1 MIKYMDLALSNFL
14 NSQFNL
20 GFGSVEKY
28 TNYLAYYI
36 TGYHTKH
43 IKLRERHNSVTCIQ
57 KQVFTAHEKHEISNI
72 KEHIA

>member
-1 MIKYMDLALSNFL
+1 MDLALSNFL

-43 IKLRERHNSVTCIQ
+43 IKLRERHNSVTYI
-57 KQVFTAHEKHEISNI
+57 
-72 KEHIA
+72 